1 VSIVLVAVAVFAGV
15 ACPLH
20 MWWSHRR
27 GRPGCIPVGKHSE
40 GNLDSVRCAQQTLE
54 RSIAQVAGRHPIEH
68 HPRRQA
74 TP

>member
-1 VSIVLVAVAVFAGV
+1 MSTALVAVAALAGV

-27 GRPGCIPVGKHSE
+27 AHAGCIPTRNRSE
-40 GNLDSVRCAQQTLE
+40 GELDGMRSAQQTLE
-54 RSIAQVAGRHPIEH
+54 RSIAEVAERHPIEH